1 VPTQSGVE
9 QEAGPWAAH
18 RLRAR
23 DLLDRHA
30 FAAELLTVYLDLLE
44 VWQVGWERARAER
57 PHPAKLA
64 GWAADR
70 VLPEVVRATEASGP
84 AALAVASG
92 ELAAAGGLERSL
104 AGWLAGADLEPVE
117 RYLARASL
125 WPALVA
131 MGDEA
136 GEACAEDPAPRD
148 ERHCPRCGGLPQFS
162 LRTGTDD
169 RLVAGRRNLGCARCG
184 HSWAYSANSCPCCG
198 QASGAARTVYAERRH
213 GPVVGRADD
222 NDEGPGGEGPGGD
235 GGGEPSSEAPTFPH
249 LRVDSCGE
257 CQRYLIDIDLGRDA
271 RSVPEVDELVALP
284 LDLYAAERGLS
295 KITPNL
301 MGF

>member
-1 VPTQSGVE
+1 MAAQPGTEREPGL
-9 QEAGPWAAH
+9 WAAH
-18 RLRAR
+18 GRRAR

-30 FAAELLTVYLDLLE
+30 FAAELLTVYVALVD
-44 VWQVGWERARAER
+44 VWQAGWERARADG
-57 PHPAKLA
+57 PHPSKVAA
-64 GWAADR
+64 WATDR

-92 ELAAAGGLERSL
+92 ELAATGGLERAL
-104 AGWLAGADLEPVE
+104 TGWLAGADLEPVE

-131 MGDEA
+131 LGA
-136 GEACAEDPAPRD
+136 GAAEACAEDPSPRD
-148 ERHCPRCGGLPQFS
+148 DRHCPRCGGLPQFS
-162 LRTGTDD
+162 FRTGTDD
-169 RLVAGRRNLGCARCG
+169 RLVAGRRSLACSRCG
-184 HSWAYSANSCPCCG
+184 HSWSYSANSCPCCG
-198 QASGAARTVYAERRH
+198 RATGAARTVYAERRP
-213 GPVVGRADD
+213 GPVVGREDD
-222 NDEGPGGEGPGGD
+222 ASDGD
-235 GGGEPSSEAPTFPH
+235 EAPTFPH
-249 LRVDSCGE
+249 LRVDACGG